1 MSMIPRHLDLLVG
14 GEWIPALGG
23 ARLDVRSPWDDA
35 LIGSVPRGRAD
46 DVDRAVTAARR
57 AAKAWQSLPPRARE
71 RLLLDVADRVERAG
85 QLRLLELL
93 IEEGGSTIIEARA
106 EIAYAADLLRAAA
119 GEARRLYGD
128 TLPNDRPERLSFVL
142 REPLGVVGVI
152 SPFNSPVALLTKM
165 LAFPLAAGNALV
177 IKPSESTSLTAL
189 ELLRFFV
196 EAEALPGLVNVVTG
210 LGDESGRPL
219 VEHPGVDGLAFTGST
234 SVGRR
239 LGAAAAL
246 RMARVQL
253 ELGGKNPVVVLADA
267 DPDRAAA
274 IIAQGAYA
282 HAGQICM
289 AGSRII
295 VERTLAERLT
305 SALVRTSE
313 SLYLG
318 ERRDARSV
326 YGPLVNDAAVDKVLS
341 HLAQARARGAEVLTG
356 GRVREGRVFSPTVV
370 RRVPLD
376 CDLWREET
384 FGPVICVAAAGDV
397 EEAVAMANDNA
408 YGLSAAVLTNDL
420 RRGLEAARGLRSGA
434 VHLGMHPFQSNTL
447 APIGGVGASGVGR
460 SGGKYSVEH
469 FTELKWI
476 SVELAGP
483 PLAARPPE
491 QDAESRGELATK

>member
-1 MSMIPRHLDLLVG
+1 MSMLARHLQMLVG
-14 GEWIPALGG
+14 GGWKPADSG
-23 ARLDVRSPWDDA
+23 ARLEVHSPWDDA
-35 LIGSVPRGRAD
+35 LIGSVPRAGAD
-46 DVDRAVTAARR
+46 DVDAAVKAACR
-57 AAKAWQSLPPRARE
+57 AASAWRGLPARARE

-85 QLRLLELL
+85 QVRLLELL
-93 IEEGGSTIIEARA
+93 IEEGGSTITEARA

-152 SPFNSPVALLTKM
+152 SPFNSAVALLTKM
-165 LAFPLAAGNALV
+165 LAFPLAAGNAVV

-196 EAEALPGLVNVVTG
+196 ECEALPGLVNVVTG
-210 LGDESGRPL
+210 LGDEAGRAL
-219 VEHPGVDGLAFTGST
+219 VEHHKVDGLAFTGST
-234 SVGRR
+234 STGRL

-253 ELGGKNPVVVLADA
+253 ELGGKNPVLVLGDA
-267 DPDRAAA
+267 DVERAAT
-274 IIAQGAYA
+274 IITQGAFA

-295 VERTLAERLT
+295 VERPLAESLT
-305 SALVRTSE
+305 AALVRAAE

-318 ERRDARSV
+318 DRRDVRSV
-326 YGPLVNDAAVDKVLS
+326 YGPLINDAAVDKVAT
-341 HLAQARARGAEVLTG
+341 HLAAARARGAEVRTG
-356 GRVREGRVFSPTVV
+356 GSTWEGRIFRPTVV
-370 RRVPLD
+370 CDVPTD
-376 CDLWREET
+376 CEIWREET
-384 FGPVICVAAAGDV
+384 FGPVVNV
-397 EEAVAMANDNA
+397 AVADDLDHAVSLANDSA
-408 YGLSAAVLTNDL
+408 YGLSASVLTNDL
-420 RRGLEAARGLRSGA
+420 RRGLEAARALRSGA

-447 APIGGVGASGVGR
+447 APIGGVGASGIGR

-476 SVELAGP
+476 SVELG
-483 PLAARPPE
+483 AAPATER
-491 QDAESRGELATK
+491 SRA

>member
-1 MSMIPRHLDLLVG
+1 MSMIPRHLDMLMG
-14 GEWIPALGG
+14 GEWRPSLDG
-23 ARLDVRSPWDDA
+23 ARLEVRSPWDDA
-35 LIGSVPRGRAD
+35 LVGSVPRGRAD
-46 DVDRAVTAARR
+46 DVDGAVAAARR

-71 RLLLDVADRVERAG
+71 RLLLDVADRIERAG
-85 QLRLLELL
+85 QVRLLELL
-93 IEEGGSTIIEARA
+93 IEEAGSTITEARA

-128 TLPNDRPERLSFVL
+128 TFPNDRPERLSFVL

-165 LAFPLAAGNALV
+165 LAFPLAAGNAVV

-189 ELLRFFV
+189 ELARFFV
-196 EAEALPGLVNVVTG
+196 EADALPGLVNVVTG
-210 LGDESGRPL
+210 RGDETGRPL

-234 SVGRR
+234 AVGRR

-253 ELGGKNPVVVLADA
+253 ELGGKNPVLVLADA
-267 DPDRAAA
+267 DPERAAA

-295 VERTLAERLT
+295 VERPLAERLT
-305 SALVRTSE
+305 AALVRAAE
-313 SLYLG
+313 SIYLG
-318 ERRDARSV
+318 ERRDLSSV
-326 YGPLVNDAAVDKVLS
+326 YGPLVNDAAVDKVMTQ
-341 HLAQARARGAEVLTG
+341 LAEARARGAEVLTG
-356 GRVREGRVFSPTVV
+356 GRVRAGRVFLPTVV
-370 RRVPLD
+370 RGVPID

-384 FGPVICVAAAGDV
+384 FGPVIGVAVAENLD
-397 EEAVAMANDNA
+397 EAVAIANDNP
-408 YGLSAAVLTNDL
+408 YGLSASVLTNDL

-460 SGGKYSVEH
+460 SGGKYSVES

-476 SVELAGP
+476 SVELAPP
-483 PLAARPPE
+483 PLAPPPRE
-491 QDAESRGELATK
+491 PGGSTTP

>member
-1 MSMIPRHLDLLVG
+1 
-14 GEWIPALGG
+14 
-23 ARLDVRSPWDDA
+23 
-35 LIGSVPRGRAD
+35 
-46 DVDRAVTAARR
+46 
-57 AAKAWQSLPPRARE
+57 
-71 RLLLDVADRVERAG
+71 
-85 QLRLLELL
+85 
-93 IEEGGSTIIEARA
+93 
-106 EIAYAADLLRAAA
+106 
-119 GEARRLYGD
+119 
-128 TLPNDRPERLSFVL
+128 
-142 REPLGVVGVI
+142 
-152 SPFNSPVALLTKM
+152 
-165 LAFPLAAGNALV
+165 
-177 IKPSESTSLTAL
+177 
-189 ELLRFFV
+189 
-196 EAEALPGLVNVVTG
+196 
-210 LGDESGRPL
+210 
-219 VEHPGVDGLAFTGST
+219 
-234 SVGRR
+234 
-239 LGAAAAL
+239 
-246 RMARVQL
+246 
-253 ELGGKNPVVVLADA
+253 
-267 DPDRAAA
+267 
-274 IIAQGAYA
+274 
-282 HAGQICM
+282 
-289 AGSRII
+289 
-295 VERTLAERLT
+295 
-305 SALVRTSE
+305 
-313 SLYLG
+313 
-318 ERRDARSV
+318 V